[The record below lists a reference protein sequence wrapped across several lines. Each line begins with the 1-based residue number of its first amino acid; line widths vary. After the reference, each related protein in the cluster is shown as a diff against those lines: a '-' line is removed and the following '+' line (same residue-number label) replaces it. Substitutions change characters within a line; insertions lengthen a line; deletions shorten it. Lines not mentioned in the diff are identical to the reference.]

1 MKDIG
6 VLVIHGIGSQGKE
19 RPSDTAELKY
29 SDKLY
34 KRVRK
39 DLGGPQA
46 SRVAWR
52 EVFWSDI
59 LQARQSN
66 YLKAIKRRTR
76 YDFVRRFVLC
86 NLSDAAAYRITPTDD
101 ADDTYQ
107 RIHERVDETLS
118 DLDNDV
124 KDGAPLIILAHSM
137 GGHIMSNHIY
147 DRGKSDPSDYPAFQR
162 FKTMAALV
170 TFGCNIPLFMFSYD
184 PDDIFPID
192 FPGTDLPDR
201 LKFKTWWQNY
211 YDKDDVLGYP
221 LRDIGPRYEQMV
233 RDGALKDIPID
244 SGGLFTSWNPA
255 SHNAYWRDDDL
266 YKPIA
271 KLIAKVL
278 R

>member
-1 MKDIG
+1 MKDVG
-6 VLVIHGIGSQGKE
+6 VLVIHGIGSQGKK
-19 RPSDTAELKY
+19 RPSDTADLKF
-29 SDKLY
+29 SGKLF

-39 DLGGPQA
+39 ELGSGRT
-46 SRVAWR
+46 SRIAWR

-59 LQARQSN
+59 LQTRQSN

-107 RIHERVDETLS
+107 QIHRRVDETLS
-118 DLDNDV
+118 DLDRDV

-147 DRGKSDPSDYPAFQR
+147 DRRHSDPATYPAFQR

-184 PDDIFPID
+184 PADIIPID

-221 LRDIGPRYEQMV
+221 LRDIGPQYEQMV
-233 RDGALKDIPID
+233 QTGALKDIPID

-266 YKPIA
+266 YKPVA
-271 KLIAKVL
+271 KLIAKTL